1 MQFDLSAVETATL
14 VFIGTLVF
22 ALVITLF
29 MMTASFA
36 ALVLVGVGRLAWI
49 VAANILLG
57 LVHGINHAWDRLV
70 HHASTVELPG
80 DFAGDFVGDIAA
92 EIMGQPAPSTGTY
105 PRVVLRDS

>member
-49 VAANILLG
+49 IAAASCWG
-57 LVHGINHAWDRLV
+57 WST
-70 HHASTVELPG
+70 ASTT
-80 DFAGDFVGDIAA
+80 AGTGWSTTPPRWSCRATS
-92 EIMGQPAPSTGTY
+92 PATSGTWR
-105 PRVVLRDS
+105 PKLWANRPLVPALTRG

>member
-1 MQFDLSAVETATL
+1 MQFDLSSVETATL
-14 VFIGTLVF
+14 VFMGTIVF

-29 MMTASFA
+29 MMAASFV
-36 ALVLVGVGRLAWI
+36 ALVLVGVGRLAWLI
-49 VAANILLG
+49 AASILLG

-80 DFAGDFVGDIAA
+80 DFASDFVGDIAA
-92 EIMGQPAPSTGTY
+92 EIMGQPAPSTGSY

>member
-1 MQFDLSAVETATL
+1 MQFDLSAVETGTL
-14 VFIGTLVF
+14 VFMGTLVF

-49 VAANILLG
+49 IAPTGSITRLG
-57 LVHGINHAWDRLV
+57 MPDRLV

-80 DFAGDFVGDIAA
+80 DFAGDIAA

>member
-1 MQFDLSAVETATL
+1 
-14 VFIGTLVF
+14 
-22 ALVITLF
+22 

-49 VAANILLG
+49 VAANTLLG

-70 HHASTVELPG
+70 HHASTVDLSG
-80 DFAGDFVGDIAA
+80 DFAGDIAA
-92 EIMGQPAPSTGTY
+92 EIMGQPAPSTGSY

>member
-1 MQFDLSAVETATL
+1 MQFDLAAVETGTL
-14 VFIGTLVF
+14 VFMGTLVF

-49 VAANILLG
+49 IASTVLLG
-57 LVHGINHAWDRLV
+57 LVHGINHLWDRLV

-92 EIMGQPAPSTGTY
+92 EIMGQSAPSTGTY